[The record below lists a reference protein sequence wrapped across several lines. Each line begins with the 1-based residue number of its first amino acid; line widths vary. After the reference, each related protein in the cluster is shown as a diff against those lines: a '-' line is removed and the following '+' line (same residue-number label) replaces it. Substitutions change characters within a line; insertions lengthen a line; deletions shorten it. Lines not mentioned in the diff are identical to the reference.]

1 MEAHAM
7 TEKARRP
14 RLMVINEPDG
24 RRFSKALALEIG
36 RDHAEVFLQIEF
48 LISLSTTPMKDDRL
62 WTRESVA
69 RLQENHFP
77 YWGRTFISNI
87 LKDLSEGYEHIR
99 YTYAGE
105 GRARK
110 RTAQKVEIP
119 PLLHRGWFNWGG
131 DTTTWYSLDTDGIAT
146 LTSVKMDAEAVSV
159 AASRK
164 RVGDTAETGFQGR
177 GNGFP
182 GEWEPV
188 STLAGDF
195 NTETPTET
203 PTERGAPPRKGSET
217 VPTKR
222 KPKSHAELVD
232 AFLGDD

>member
-1 MEAHAM
+1 M

-48 LISLSTTPMKDDRL
+48 LISISTTPMQNDRL

-69 RLQENHFP
+69 RLQEFHFP
-77 YWGRTFISNI
+77 YWGRTFIANI

-99 YTYAGE
+99 YTYTGE

-110 RTAQKVEIP
+110 RTAQKVQIP
-119 PLLHRGWFNWGG
+119 PLLDRGWFNWGG
-131 DTTTWYSLDTDGIAT
+131 DTTTWYSLNTDGIAT
-146 LTSVKMDAEAVSV
+146 LTAVKMDAEASAV

-164 RVGDTAETGFQGR
+164 LVDVATVTGFQST

-182 GEWEPV
+182 QEWQPV
-188 STLAGDF
+188 STHAGDF
-195 NTETPTET
+195 NTEIPTET
-203 PTERGAPPRKGSET
+203 PTERGTPPHKVGKSVSTE
-217 VPTKR
+217 R
-222 KPKSHAELVD
+222 KPKTHAELVD
-232 AFLGDD
+232 AFLLGDD